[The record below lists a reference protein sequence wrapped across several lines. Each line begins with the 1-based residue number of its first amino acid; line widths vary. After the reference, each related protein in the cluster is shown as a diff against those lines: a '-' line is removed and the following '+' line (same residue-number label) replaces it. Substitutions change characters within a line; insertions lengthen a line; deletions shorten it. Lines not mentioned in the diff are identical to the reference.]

1 MSTNNDKNVKR
12 VIEAGMALVMIGVG
26 LNALVMW
33 TLGAFDAASVLLA
46 LYVGF
51 WAYVLGTMALIVLS
65 IWLVFMRKQ
74 PFLHAAHSPAYPLVR
89 PCLPLP

>member
-1 MSTNNDKNVKR
+1 MSTNNNKNVQR
-12 VIEAGMALVMIGVG
+12 VIETGMALVIIGVG
-26 LNALVMW
+26 LNALVTW

-65 IWLVFMRKQ
+65 IWLVFRRKQ
-74 PFLHAAHSPAYPLVR
+74 PVPHAAHAPAFPLVR
-89 PCLPLP
+89 PCIPLP